1 MHSRTIIVAGA
12 GIGGL
17 TTALALA
24 QAGFRLEVLDQ
35 AERLEPTGAG
45 LQLSPNAAR
54 LLIALGL
61 GERLKPVVVS
71 PTAIRVIAARTAREI
86 LRVPLGAAAE
96 ERYGAPY
103 WVIHRGDLHAALLA
117 AASEHPDIS
126 LQLGRKVDAFA
137 IHPNGVTVHAT
148 RRGETA
154 ESFGIALVGADGLWS
169 NVRAQLVDH
178 LPPRFAKRVAW
189 RATVPADRVAAEFR
203 EPIVH
208 LWLGRD
214 SHLVHYP
221 VNALRT
227 VNIVAIA
234 QDSSQDSWQDSWRQQ
249 DWSAPASP
257 AEVLARFSAR
267 DWSAPTRALLEA
279 PQSFLKWA
287 LFDRPPLR
295 RWGRGPV
302 TLVGDAAHPMLPFLA
317 QGAAMAIEDAAV
329 LAACIGKPPTQA
341 RPMLATAMR
350 IYEEKRRART
360 ADIQR
365 GARINAALYHLGW
378 PAAQVRN
385 RTLARIGGENFL
397 RRFDWIYD
405 WKPT

>member
-1 MHSRTIIVAGA
+1 
-12 GIGGL
+12 L

-35 AERLEPTGAG
+35 AERIEPTGAG

-86 LRVPLGAAAE
+86 LRVPLGDAAE
-96 ERYGAPY
+96 KRYGAPY

-178 LPPRFAKRVAW
+178 LPPRFANRVAW

-234 QDSSQDSWQDSWRQQ
+234 RDSSQDSSQYSWRQQ
-249 DWSAPASP
+249 DWSAPTSP
-257 AEVLARFSAR
+257 ADVLPRFSAR
-267 DWSAPTRALLEA
+267 DWSAPARALLEA

-287 LFDRPPLR
+287 LFDRPALR

-329 LAACIGKPPTQA
+329 LAACIGKPPTQTK
-341 RPMLATAMR
+341 PMLATAMR

-385 RTLARIGGENFL
+385 RALARIGGENFL

-405 WKPT
+405 WKPR

>member
-24 QAGFRLEVLDQ
+24 RAGFRLEVLDQ
-35 AERLEPTGAG
+35 SERLEAVGAG
-45 LQLSPNAAR
+45 LQISPNATR

-61 GERLKPVVVS
+61 GERLRPLVVA
-71 PTAIRVIAARTAREI
+71 PTAIRIMAARTGREI
-86 LRVPLGAAAE
+86 MRVPLGPVVE
-96 ERYGAPY
+96 QRYGAPY

-117 AASEHPDIS
+117 AASEHPDIAVE
-126 LQLGRKVDAFA
+126 LGRKVDAFA
-137 IHPNGVTVHAT
+137 VHANGVTVHTA

-169 NVRAQLVDH
+169 SVRAQLADRA
-178 LPPRFAKRVAW
+178 PPRFAKRVAW
-189 RATVPADRVAAEFR
+189 RATVPAEKVAAEFR

-208 LWLGRD
+208 LWLGPN

-221 VNALRT
+221 VNAGRT

-234 QDSSQDSWQDSWRQQ
+234 HDSWHHEGWNNVA
-249 DWSAPASP
+249 WP
-257 AEVLARFSAR
+257 AEVLSRFSGRA
-267 DWSAPTRALLEA
+267 WSTSPRTLLEA
-279 PQSFLKWA
+279 AESWLKWA

-317 QGAAMAIEDAAV
+317 QGAATAIEDAAV
-329 LAACIGKPPTQA
+329 LAACIGKPPTDA
-341 RPMLATAMR
+341 KPHLATAMR

-365 GARINAALYHLGW
+365 GARINAALYHLRW
-378 PAAQVRN
+378 PAAHLRN
-385 RTLARIGGENFL
+385 HALAATEGESFL